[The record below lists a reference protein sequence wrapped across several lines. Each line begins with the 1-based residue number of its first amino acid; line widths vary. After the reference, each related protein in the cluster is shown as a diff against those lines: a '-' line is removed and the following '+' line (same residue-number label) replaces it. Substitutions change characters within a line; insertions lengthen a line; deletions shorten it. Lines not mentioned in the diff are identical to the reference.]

1 MRGFLILDT
10 PRHTLDTLDPDTKKS
25 ARKMMII
32 CILCGVTEEEGKE
45 VEEGLGLSGRKHKKP
60 KKERTAQD
68 DEATVKSASLMKPY
82 MDQEDKE
89 YYSLLHRE
97 EGALHLSFYGN
108 RKWHCNLCDQPDAP
122 SGKLCERRP
131 LGEGCTGVA
140 RHMIS
145 REHIKAVMGELPELQ
160 IQAIREGA
168 GKLKRTASG
177 ARQANET
184 RNKAATLRK
193 AVRRQI
199 RGNAGGVGQADFAFA
214 AAALLSP
221 Q

>member
-1 MRGFLILDT
+1 
-10 PRHTLDTLDPDTKKS
+10 
-25 ARKMMII
+25 MII

-82 MDQEDKE
+82 MDQGDGE

-97 EGALHLSFYGN
+97 LGDGLHLSFYGN
-108 RKWHCNLCDQPDAP
+108 RKWRCKLCDQPDAP
-122 SGKLCERRP
+122 SAKLCEPRP
-131 LGEGCTGVA
+131 LGEGCTAVA

-145 REHIKAVMGELPELQ
+145 REHIKAVMGDVPETQ

-168 GKLKRTASG
+168 GKLKKTASG
-177 ARQANET
+177 KRQENET
-184 RNKAATLRK
+184 RNKAARIRK
-193 AVRRQI
+193 AVRRQ
-199 RGNAGGVGQADFAFA
+199 RGNAGGVAQTEFALA
-214 AAALLSP
+214 TVAVLNGNGS
-221 Q
+221 